1 MKNYNFKLQ
10 KVLDI
15 KVQNEEESK
24 RNYSKVQ
31 HEKNIVQKELSD
43 LKMDYNKYF
52 DAIYVEDIITQKIT
66 SNYLNSLVN
75 LIDERNEE
83 LDKKQASLNK
93 ARQDLLNKQIE
104 RKSLEKLKE
113 NQIKIHKKNEEQKE
127 QTIND
132 EFAMFSYYR
141 RKVENV

>member
-1 MKNYNFKLQ
+1 MNNYKFKLQ

-15 KVQNEEESK
+15 KVKNEEESK

-31 HEKNIVQKELSD
+31 NEKNIVQKELSD
-43 LKMDYNKYF
+43 LKLDYNKYS
-52 DAIYVEDIITQKIT
+52 DEIYLEDIITQKIT
-66 SNYLNSLVN
+66 SNYLNSLAS
-75 LIDERNEE
+75 LIDERNKE
-83 LDKKQASLNK
+83 LNKKQASLNK

-132 EFAMFSYYR
+132 EFAIFSYYR
-141 RKVENV
+141 RKVENI